1 MNKKNILFVFISLLI
16 SSAIFL
22 VGYQKTTKPIELYR
36 VYLKGETIGYIKN
49 IELLEEYIDNEQTE
63 IKEKY
68 GVDKVFLPNDLD
80 IKKEITYGKK
90 VSTEKEIYEKIK
102 DVSPFA
108 IDGYKVTIKGLEI
121 VSEEESETAAEE
133 SSELT
138 IQPDVVVYVLDK
150 EVFDKALK
158 KTVNVFI
165 SEKNY
170 NNFIN
175 NTQPE
180 IKDVGTIIEDVYIKN
195 RILIS
200 EARIS
205 TENNIFTSEEDLSKF
220 LLFGTTETQASY
232 IVKAGE
238 SISEI
243 ADKNKLSVKEF
254 LIVNPEFTAETNL
267 LYEGEKVNVGLINP
281 LFVLVE
287 ENHTVELQDEI
298 YETKIEYDNT
308 MLVGYEKVKQN
319 GVNGKARLTK
329 KIQKENGEISSV
341 VVTKREVVTPSIPRI
356 ILKGNVTVPK
366 PGNVGVWAWPTTR
379 PYCIT
384 SYFAWRVLNGR
395 RSHHDAIDISCSGR
409 GSPIYAANNGIV
421 EVATYHKTNGNY
433 VIINHNNGFY
443 SLYAHMDSLKV
454 VPGQVVSIGQ
464 QIGTMGA
471 SGYAFGTHLHFGIS
485 AGYPFRGTFY
495 NPLDF
500 Y

>member
-49 IELLEEYIDNEQTE
+49 IELLEKYIDNEQTE

-68 GVDKVFLPNDLD
+68 NVDKVFLPNDLD

-102 DVSPFA
+102 DISPFT
-108 IDGYKVTIKGLEI
+108 IEGYKVTIKGLE
-121 VSEEESETAAEE
+121 VSSEENPEGV
-133 SSELT
+133 L
-138 IQPDVVVYVLDK
+138 QPDIVIYVLDK
-150 EVFDKALK
+150 DVFNKALK
-158 KTVNVFI
+158 TTVNVFV
-165 SEKNY
+165 SEKDY
-170 NNFIN
+170 NNFVN
-175 NTQPE
+175 KTQPE
-180 IKDVGTIIEDVYIKN
+180 IKDVGTIIEDVYVKN
-195 RILIS
+195 KILVS
-200 EARIS
+200 ESRIS
-205 TENNIFTSEEDLSKF
+205 TEDNIFTSAEELSKF
-220 LLFGTTETQASY
+220 LLFGTTEAQASY
-232 IVKAGE
+232 VVQAGE
-238 SISEI
+238 SIKDVV
-243 ADKNKLSVKEF
+243 AKNRLSVSEF
-254 LIVNPEFTAETNL
+254 LIVNPEFTAATNL

-281 LFVLVE
+281 QFVLVE
-287 ENHTVELQDEI
+287 ENHTVELQEEI

-308 MLVGYEKVKQN
+308 MLVGYERVKQN
-319 GVNGKARLTK
+319 GVNGTAKITK
-329 KIQKENGEISSV
+329 KIQKENGNISSV
-341 VVTKREVVTPSIPRI
+341 VVTKREIVKPSIPKI

-366 PGNVGVWAWPTTR
+366 PGNVGTWAWPTIR

-384 SYFAWRVLNGR
+384 SGFEWRVLNGV

-409 GSPIYAANNGIV
+409 GSPIYAANNGLV
-421 EVATYHKTNGNY
+421 EVATFHKTNGNY
-433 VIINHNNGFY
+433 VILNHNNGFY

-471 SGYAFGTHLHFGIS
+471 TGYAFGTHLHFAIS

-495 NPLDF
+495 DPRDF